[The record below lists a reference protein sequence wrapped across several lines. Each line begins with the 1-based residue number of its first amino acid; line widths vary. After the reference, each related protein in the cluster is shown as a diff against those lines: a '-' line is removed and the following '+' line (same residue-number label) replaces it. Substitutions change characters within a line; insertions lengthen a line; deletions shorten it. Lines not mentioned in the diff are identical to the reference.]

1 MGCIWKYDIQIA
13 DMTME
18 SKVRVTANKICLIA
32 GNLNSSLNF
41 GRRCSYL
48 TMIAFRVYKYQ

>member
-32 GNLNSSLNF
+32 GNLNL
-41 GRRCSYL
+41 L
-48 TMIAFRVYKYQ
+48 TQFWPTVFIFDNDCF